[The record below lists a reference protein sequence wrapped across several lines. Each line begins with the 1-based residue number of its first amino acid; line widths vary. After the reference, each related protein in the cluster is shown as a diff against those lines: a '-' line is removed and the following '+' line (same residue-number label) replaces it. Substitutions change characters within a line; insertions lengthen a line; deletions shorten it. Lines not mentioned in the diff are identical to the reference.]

1 MSEQNSGS
9 PTDKLISRAF
19 NIAELHIL
27 FQKEEFCSL
36 IGKMESSD
44 DAKEVIQVG
53 LKILGRQEKE
63 KQLSAAPSPVSGGQR
78 TDPTPEEALKILAG
92 RRESLDRVRADLDR
106 ITAIQATFPALKK
119 DK

>member
-53 LKILGRQEKE
+53 LKILGRQERE
-63 KQLSAAPSPVSGGQR
+63 KQALAAPPVSGGQR